1 MSKTSS
7 AVKNRWNAKT
17 YKRYTLFLRI
27 DQDAKY
33 IQWIQERRDAGEGL
47 AEIVKACIDKTT
59 ENGKK

>member
-1 MSKTSS
+1 M
-7 AVKNRWNAKT
+7 KNRWNAKT